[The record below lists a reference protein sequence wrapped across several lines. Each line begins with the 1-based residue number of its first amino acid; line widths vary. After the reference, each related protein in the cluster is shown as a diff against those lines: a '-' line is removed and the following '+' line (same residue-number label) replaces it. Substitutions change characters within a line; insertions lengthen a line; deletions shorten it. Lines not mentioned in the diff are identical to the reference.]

1 MKRKNTDLNT
11 PGDPR
16 YEPKDFASDLPI
28 LTDEELDKRIQETEA
43 VARLAQDEGWQLI
56 LGGMK
61 LRADQCYRRL
71 ATSKD
76 WEEIRTLQ
84 CWLNIYN
91 SLLSD
96 MSSFLQRGDD
106 DKKERQ
112 SRYLRV
118 RDKIVDFLL
127 PEKKKQGVA

>member
-1 MKRKNTDLNT
+1 MKKNTDLNT

-16 YEPKDFASDLPI
+16 YEPKDFISDLPI
-28 LTDEELDKRIQETEA
+28 LTDEELDKRIQETGA
-43 VARLAQDEGWQLI
+43 VAKLAREEGWQLI

-71 ATSKD
+71 AASKD

-96 MSSFLQRGDD
+96 MSAFLKREEA
-106 DKKERQ
+106 DKQERQ
-112 SRYLRV
+112 RRYLRV

-127 PEKKKQGVA
+127 PEKKKRGVS